1 MCYQAQIFHPSA
13 FRRLSSLYFIKT
25 KRERSIVTR
34 TDTTVNNAQAVVW
47 ESAPQTKEEAMMRL
61 LQSPRLYKTYQ
72 GIKSE
77 KWKTRILD
85 FFAGN
90 RSLPLTYDPFFKFIF
105 NPDRHADRL
114 ERFISSILGMRVK
127 IKKILP
133 IEDSLMDGET
143 YLIMDLLV
151 ELEDGSLANIEIQKN
166 GYAFTE
172 ERLSCYAADLLMR
185 QYTRV
190 RGERGTDFTYRDI
203 KKVYVIVLYE
213 KSMAEFHRHGD
224 AYFHHGKINYDTG
237 LNLEMLDE
245 YFLIALD
252 VFTKIPYAE
261 DNKGNLHAWL
271 SLLTTEDLADAER
284 NIEHYPWLAP
294 VYEEIALLRRSP
306 EEVIGMWSEALRI
319 LDENSLKYYV
329 EELKEELDKEKS
341 RVQEMS
347 QAYDAV
353 LSEKNIALNEKDEAL
368 RVLREKDAE
377 IAVLKEQL
385 ESK

>member
-1 MCYQAQIFHPSA
+1 M
-13 FRRLSSLYFIKT
+13 
-25 KRERSIVTR
+25 
-34 TDTTVNNAQAVVW
+34 
-47 ESAPQTKEEAMMRL
+47 
-61 LQSPRLYKTYQ
+61 
-72 GIKSE
+72 
-77 KWKTRILD
+77 
-85 FFAGN
+85 
-90 RSLPLTYDPFFKFIF
+90 PLTYDPFFKFIF

-114 ERFISSILGMRVK
+114 EKFISSILGVRVK

-133 IEDSLMDGET
+133 VEDSLIDGET

-185 QYTRV
+185 QYTRI
-190 RGERGTDFTYRDI
+190 RGERGADFTYRDI

-213 KSMAEFHRHGD
+213 KSTAEFHRHGD
-224 AYFHHGKINYDTG
+224 AYFHHGKISYDTG

-261 DNKGNLHAWL
+261 DNKSDLHAWL
-271 SLLTTEDLADAER
+271 TLLTTENLADAKQ
-284 NIEHYPWLAP
+284 NVEHYPWLKSI
-294 VYEEIALLRRSP
+294 YQEISMLRRNP

-329 EELKEELDKEKS
+329 EELKEELDREKL
-341 RVQEMS
+341 RTQEMS
-347 QAYDAV
+347 AAYDTV
-353 LSEKNIALNEKDEAL
+353 MSEKDEAL
-368 RVLREKDAE
+368 RALREKEAE
-377 IAVLKEQL
+377 ITALKAQL

>member
-1 MCYQAQIFHPSA
+1 M
-13 FRRLSSLYFIKT
+13 RLS
-25 KRERSIVTR
+25 
-34 TDTTVNNAQAVVW
+34 
-47 ESAPQTKEEAMMRL
+47 
-61 LQSPRLYKTYQ
+61 QSPRLYKTFQ
-72 GIKSE
+72 GIKNE
-77 KWKTRILD
+77 KWRTRILE

-90 RSLPLTYDPFFKFIF
+90 QSLPLTYDPFFKFIF

-114 ERFISSILGMRVK
+114 EKFISSILGMRVK
-127 IKKILP
+127 IKRILP
-133 IEDSLMDGET
+133 VEDSLIDGET

-190 RGERGTDFTYRDI
+190 RGEKGADFTYRDV

-213 KSMAEFHRHGD
+213 KSTAEFHRHGD

-252 VFTKIPYAE
+252 VFAKIPYAE
-261 DNKGNLHAWL
+261 DDKGDLHAWL
-271 SLLTTEDLADAER
+271 SLLTTEDLTGAER

-294 VYEEIALLRRSP
+294 IYGEIALLRRNP

-329 EELKEELDKEKS
+329 EELKEELDKK
-341 RVQEMS
+341 
-347 QAYDAV
+347 DAV
-353 LSEKNIALNEKDEAL
+353 ISEKDAALSEKDTVINEKDADIAKLEKEVEFL
-368 RVLREKDAE
+368 RA
-377 IAVLKEQL
+377 QL
-385 ESK
+385 GTK

>member
-1 MCYQAQIFHPSA
+1 
-13 FRRLSSLYFIKT
+13 
-25 KRERSIVTR
+25 
-34 TDTTVNNAQAVVW
+34 
-47 ESAPQTKEEAMMRL
+47 MRL
-61 LQSPRLYKTYQ
+61 MQSPRLCKIYQ
-72 GIKSE
+72 GIKNE

-90 RSLPLTYDPFFKFIF
+90 QSLPLTYDPFFKFIF

-114 ERFISSILGMRVK
+114 EKFISSIVGVHVK
-127 IKKILP
+127 IKMILP
-133 IEDSLMDGET
+133 VEDSLIDGET

-185 QYTRV
+185 QYTRI
-190 RGERGTDFTYRDI
+190 RGEKGTDFTYRDI

-213 KSMAEFHRHGD
+213 KSTAEFHHHAD
-224 AYFHHGKINYDTG
+224 AYFHHGKINYNTG

-252 VFTKIPYAE
+252 VFRGIPYAE
-261 DNKGNLHAWL
+261 DNKGTLHAWL
-271 SLLTTEDLADAER
+271 SLLTTENLADAER
-284 NIEHYPWLAP
+284 NIEHYTWLAP
-294 VYEEIALLRRSP
+294 TYQEIALLRRKP

-329 EELKEELDKEKS
+329 EELKEELDRKNADIDELKKE
-341 RVQEMS
+341 
-347 QAYDAV
+347 
-353 LSEKNIALNEKDEAL
+353 LEAL
-368 RVLREKDAE
+368 KAR
-377 IAVLKEQL
+377 L
-385 ESK
+385 ETR

>member
-1 MCYQAQIFHPSA
+1 M
-13 FRRLSSLYFIKT
+13 
-25 KRERSIVTR
+25 
-34 TDTTVNNAQAVVW
+34 
-47 ESAPQTKEEAMMRL
+47 
-61 LQSPRLYKTYQ
+61 
-72 GIKSE
+72 
-77 KWKTRILD
+77 
-85 FFAGN
+85 
-90 RSLPLTYDPFFKFIF
+90 PLTYDPFFKFIF

-114 ERFISSILGMRVK
+114 EKFISSILGMRVK
-127 IKKILP
+127 IKRILP
-133 IEDSLMDGET
+133 VEDSLIDGET

-185 QYTRV
+185 QYTRI
-190 RGERGTDFTYRDI
+190 RGERGADFTYRDI

-213 KSMAEFHRHGD
+213 KSTAEFHRHGD
-224 AYFHHGKINYDTG
+224 AYFHHGKISYDSG

-252 VFTKIPYAE
+252 VFRKIPYAE

-284 NIEHYPWLAP
+284 NIVCYPWLEP
-294 VYEEIALLRRSP
+294 IYQEIALLRRNP

-329 EELKEELDKEKS
+329 EELKEELDKEKLL
-341 RVQEMS
+341 VQ
-347 QAYDAV
+347 
-353 LSEKNIALNEKDEAL
+353 
-368 RVLREKDAE
+368 EKDAVISGKDAD
-377 IAVLKEQL
+377 IARLKKKVEALEAQL
-385 ESK
+385 ATK